1 MKISFSNQILFF
13 TSIFILALGCS
24 KDDSVPPPVID
35 PPMEETENPDPASL
49 LPQISIDTRGNLI
62 IDEPK
67 INAGMVITT
76 PSGTD
81 YDGNIGIEIRGAS
94 SQFFAKKSFGVE
106 TRDADNEDLDVSL
119 LGMPEEEDWVLHGP
133 FSDKSLMRNKLI
145 YDLSRDMGMYASRTE
160 FVELTINGSYQGL
173 YVFMEKLKRDDER
186 INISTLNPDENSG
199 EDLTGGYIIKI
210 DKVNFDNGESYSDFS
225 SFTSAVPP
233 PNATQ
238 GQTIRFLYDEPEPED
253 ITTEQKTYISNYMA
267 QFETAL
273 GSTTFSDPDTGYA
286 AHIDV
291 ASFIDFFLLNEL
303 SNNVDGYRLS
313 TFMYKD
319 KNEKLKMGPIWDFN
333 LAFGNADYCSG
344 GETNVWAYKFNERCS
359 EDFWLVPF
367 WWERLLQDPA
377 YVVQL
382 KERWTTL
389 RGSVLSEA
397 SIEAKIEGYRSTMA
411 ASGAI
416 DKNFGKWNILGSYVW
431 PNNFVGSSYNDD
443 LGYFQQWI
451 TNRLIWLDGS
461 IESL

>member
-1 MKISFSNQILFF
+1 
-13 TSIFILALGCS
+13 
-24 KDDSVPPPVID
+24 
-35 PPMEETENPDPASL
+35 
-49 LPQISIDTRGNLI
+49 
-62 IDEPK
+62 
-67 INAGMVITT
+67 MVITT

-81 YDGNIGIEIRGAS
+81 YNGNIGIEIRGAS

-106 TRDADNEDLDVSL
+106 TRDASNADLDVSL

-145 YDLSRDMGMYASRTE
+145 YDLSREMGMYASRTE
-160 FVELTINGSYQGL
+160 FAELTINGSYQGL

-199 EDLTGGYIIKI
+199 EDLTGGYILKI
-210 DKVNFDNGESYSDFS
+210 DKINFDIGESYSDLN
-225 SFTSAVPP
+225 SFNSAISP

-238 GQTIRFLYDEPEPED
+238 GQTIRFLYEDPEPDE
-253 ITTEQKTYISNYMA
+253 ITTEQKIYISDYVT
-267 QFETAL
+267 QFETVL
-273 GSTTFSDPDTGYA
+273 SSNTFSDPATGYA

-367 WWERLLQDPA
+367 WWERLLEDPA
-377 YVVQL
+377 YVAQL

-389 RGSVLSEA
+389 RGSVFSEA
-397 SIEAKIEGYRSTMA
+397 TIEAKIEEYLSAMA
-411 ASGAI
+411 SAGAI

-431 PNNFVGSSYNDD
+431 PNNYVGISYNDD
-443 LGYFQQWI
+443 LGYFREWI

-461 IESL
+461 IEAL